1 MLGTHLL
8 LEAGAAALRAGA
20 VRALRSSVFAHDVWA
35 PIEPRIDRCSGVGDS
50 TQPVTLLQPL
60 PAVHTGRPGVSRPTG
75 ASATGGAQPR
85 RPAAS

>member
-35 PIEPRIDRCSGVGDS
+35 PIEPRIDRCS
-50 TQPVTLLQPL
+50 
-60 PAVHTGRPGVSRPTG
+60 
-75 ASATGGAQPR
+75 
-85 RPAAS
+85 